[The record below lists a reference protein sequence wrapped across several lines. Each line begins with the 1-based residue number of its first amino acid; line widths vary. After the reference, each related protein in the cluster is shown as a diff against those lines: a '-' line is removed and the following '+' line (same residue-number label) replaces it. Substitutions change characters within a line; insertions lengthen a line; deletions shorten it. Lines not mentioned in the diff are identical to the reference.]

1 MEKYLNFICRVENI
15 FVRAVERNVNFSLFF
30 LYISPLVWKIWN
42 SKSIRTKIIPYYF
55 KIEIQSRRQHFPYFL
70 IFAFA
75 CLPARKISFRECCTW
90 KWPIFPSTYC
100 GRCEPKSSGVKILA
114 IIQRGQTN
122 RPASFALFMFS
133 CWRRRSRF
141 NLWRVSFSY
150 SVFFF
155 YNYLFI

>member
-30 LYISPLVWKIWN
+30 LCISPLVWKIWN

-100 GRCEPKSSGVKILA
+100 GRCEPKSPEWKSSQLYKEDRQIDPLLL
-114 IIQRGQTN
+114 
-122 RPASFALFMFS
+122 LFLCFHAGEDVLVLIYGA
-133 CWRRRSRF
+133 CHF
-141 NLWRVSFSY
+141 HIP
-150 SVFFF
+150 FFF